1 MHLKSAALALYFS
14 SFIFAPPA
22 FSQTRIVVS
31 GAALQAQING
41 SGGEAAESSGSA
53 TPGDSAE
60 EEEKTSPEDDLVTKL
75 VEIKFE
81 RTPSTI
87 LKAWSEEHRKKEDD
101 DREEKDKA
109 DKSVTRDATVASQF
123 GEVLVLKLGEV
134 KDSASLKLKE
144 DVVVLVAAKDDEA
157 IKTKATVVS
166 IDDENLV
173 LKITPEKT
181 ESEKPSGD
189 SKKEGKD
196 GDGEKAEVK
205 QKVSPVEFS
214 SDDLVAVS
222 LDSKEDDKAKR
233 DQAAAVKKQVET
245 FTRDVVLA
253 KWDEIKTSLDAM
265 KTANAE
271 KVYTHLLTSLA
282 ASEMKFPKGLSEQMI
297 QQLKQ
302 MNRRETPPQSF
313 LTPEDILQLTEISP
327 RAIEIVIKADE
338 EDEDES
344 ESEAKGESKKEA
356 NSKDSK
362 TASASS
368 EEKVVKEGEEEQGE
382 EQDAAVDHLPAIAT
396 LFSIAK
402 RNGHSFAA
410 VVSKMKEGTRH
421 FGLDDRVKRL
431 TAAQLLLQSQMI
443 DEAESFLPDWEAEP
457 TKSDVPA
464 LKLWSQIALSRHQ
477 EKGVAIWLEKAWKI
491 NQFIVAVKKLDE
503 EDRELAISNL
513 ITLSSK
519 VDKEVGQKWLDE
531 SFTEAPE
538 RGMEILKNLGS
549 QSASYATQADSYD
562 ENTRFKLL
570 TLQNEAVERL
580 IELSPGELQSWSPAL
595 TLLASNWL
603 TEAQTTLKHSTEG
616 GGNSYMSV
624 DMYGN
629 YYWVDENQYNQRWG
643 GRAQPTPISINH
655 ILQITPGKE
664 WQTHISESLT
674 SKMKLSTAELKIRGK
689 REDEAFPEI
698 EAIAVDDPEQGEQLI
713 EKFLRSWISS
723 HDPNTEK
730 RRRNPY
736 IYYYGFDQ
744 KADAIPLTRSKQE
757 RNLEDLAGWVQRIRK
772 LDGIDVDEELLSEA
786 FTTCHSSAEVFQFD
800 AVKKVFGN
808 LEDLKPETIATLCNR
823 MRTGLSEQWRSV
835 KLQEEK
841 QTKRKLP
848 EIQREVV
855 EGYETGLKLADD
867 ALVGSPDS
875 WELNLAK
882 ACLMYE
888 QNAYSQSIEKRSDF
902 SDRRDAAFAQF
913 KMAAD
918 YYAAA
923 ARTLEKKDQSTDVYD
938 YWFYAALGACDLGK
952 VSSKTVPDHR
962 QYAEIRKAMDLLGG
976 VLAED
981 HISKVANNLFTRMS
995 PIKPEIKFGYL
1006 RGGFEIIG
1014 DHPRATEAKALYDY
1028 YKDLV
1033 SEIKL
1038 EVAVDGSADV
1048 GHGEPFGAYVNLLHT
1063 EEIER
1068 ESGGFAKYVQNQNS
1082 GWYSYNYGRPTENYR
1097 DKFNEMIDIA
1107 LEKHFEV
1114 ISVTF
1119 ISPDEMDSRPLE
1131 AEGWR
1136 TTPFAYVLLKAVGAE
1151 VDRIAPLRID
1161 MDFLDTSGY
1170 VVIPVESP
1178 AVVVDASSET
1188 VTDRP
1193 VSDLVITQT
1202 LDERMA
1208 QEGKIV
1214 VEVSATAKGLV
1225 PPLDQIL
1232 KLDQE
1237 NFEVVDIEDQGVLA
1251 SKFDEESNTPQILS
1265 ERSWSVEYRG
1275 VEGKGESAD
1284 FDFGMPVMA
1293 DIISNYQRYQDA
1305 DLVDV
1310 EPTVSLDRKYG
1321 SSAGWS
1327 YWWVLPLL
1335 AIIAVSTVFFWRG
1348 KPVEQS
1354 QARFEVPQEINPFTV
1369 LTVLRDIKQRN
1380 GITDQQSE
1388 ALNHSINRVESFYFG
1403 RSQQDLAA
1411 EDLKALAEQWVRESN

>member
-1 MHLKSAALALYFS
+1 MV
-14 SFIFAPPA
+14 I
-22 FSQTRIVVS
+22 
-31 GAALQAQING
+31 
-41 SGGEAAESSGSA
+41 
-53 TPGDSAE
+53 
-60 EEEKTSPEDDLVTKL
+60 
-75 VEIKFE
+75 
-81 RTPSTI
+81 
-87 LKAWSEEHRKKEDD
+87 
-101 DREEKDKA
+101 
-109 DKSVTRDATVASQF
+109 
-123 GEVLVLKLGEV
+123 
-134 KDSASLKLKE
+134 SLE
-144 DVVVLVAAKDDEA
+144 
-157 IKTKATVVS
+157 
-166 IDDENLV
+166 
-173 LKITPEKT
+173 
-181 ESEKPSGD
+181 
-189 SKKEGKD
+189 SKKG
-196 GDGEKAEVK
+196 
-205 QKVSPVEFS
+205 
-214 SDDLVAVS
+214 
-222 LDSKEDDKAKR
+222 DKAKK
-233 DQAAAVKKQVET
+233 DEAAAVKKQVEA
-245 FTRDVVLA
+245 FTRNVVLA
-253 KWDEIKTSLDAM
+253 KWAKVKASLDAM

-271 KVYTHLLTSLA
+271 KVYTHLLKSLA
-282 ASEMKFPKGLSEQMI
+282 ASEMKFPEGLSEQMI

-302 MNRRETPPQSF
+302 MNRREKPPQSF
-313 LTPEDILQLTEISP
+313 LTPEDILQLTEVSP
-327 RAIEIVIKADE
+327 RAIEIVIK
-338 EDEDES
+338 EDEDD
-344 ESEAKGESKKEA
+344 EAKSDAEDESNKEVAEKAKLKKAKSE
-356 NSKDSK
+356 KDKS
-362 TASASS
+362 ASASS
-368 EEKVVKEGEEEQGE
+368 EEEVEENGEGKDDEEEE
-382 EQDAAVDHLPAIAT
+382 VATVNHLPAIST
-396 LFSIAK
+396 LFTIAK

-410 VVSKMKEGTRH
+410 VIEKMKAGTRH
-421 FGLDDRVKRL
+421 FGLDDRIKRL
-431 TAAQLLLQSQMI
+431 TAAQLLVQSQMI
-443 DEAESFLPDWEAEP
+443 DEAESFLPDWEDEA
-457 TKSDVPA
+457 TQSDVPA
-464 LKLWSQIALSRHQ
+464 LNLWSQIALNRHQ

-491 NQFIVAVKKLDE
+491 NQAIVAAKKLNE
-503 EDRELAISNL
+503 EDRELAINNL
-513 ITLSSK
+513 INLSSK
-519 VDKEVGQKWLDE
+519 IDKEVGQKWLDE

-538 RGMEILKNLGS
+538 RGMEILKNLGT

-562 ENTRFKLL
+562 EDTRFKLL

-580 IELSPGELQSWSPAL
+580 IELSPDKLKPWKPAL

-603 TEAQTTLKHSTEG
+603 LEAQTTLKHSTEG
-616 GGNSYMSV
+616 GGNSYMNV

-629 YYWVDENQYNQRWG
+629 YYWVDEQQYNRRWS
-643 GRAQPTPISINH
+643 GRAQPTPISMNN
-655 ILQITPGKE
+655 ILQIIPSKE
-664 WQTHISESLT
+664 WQTQISESLT
-674 SKMKLSTAELKIRGK
+674 SKMKLSTAELKIRAN

-698 EAIAVDDPEQGEQLI
+698 EAIAADDPEEGERLV
-713 EKFLRSWISS
+713 EKFLRTWIAN

-730 RRRNPY
+730 KRRNPY

-757 RNLEDLAGWVQRIRK
+757 RNLEDLAGWVDRIKK
-772 LDGIDVDEELLSEA
+772 LDGVEVDEDLLSEA
-786 FTTCHSSAEVFQFD
+786 FTTCHSKAEIFQFD

-848 EIQREVV
+848 EIQRGVV
-855 EGYETGLKLADD
+855 EGYVTGLKLAED
-867 ALVGSPDS
+867 ALVGSPES

-913 KMAAD
+913 KTAAD
-918 YYAAA
+918 FYAAA

-938 YWFYAALGACDLGK
+938 YWFYASLGACDLGK

-962 QYAEIRKAMDLLGG
+962 QYAEIRKAMDSLEG

-1038 EVAVDGSADV
+1038 EVAVDGSSDV

-1114 ISVTF
+1114 VSVTF
-1119 ISPDEMDSRPLE
+1119 ISPDEMDSRPME
-1131 AEGWR
+1131 TDGWR
-1136 TTPFAYVLLKAVGAE
+1136 STPFAYVLLKAVGAE

-1208 QEGKIV
+1208 EEGKII

-1225 PPLDQIL
+1225 
-1232 KLDQE
+1232 
-1237 NFEVVDIEDQGVLA
+1237 
-1251 SKFDEESNTPQILS
+1251 
-1265 ERSWSVEYRG
+1265 
-1275 VEGKGESAD
+1275 
-1284 FDFGMPVMA
+1284 
-1293 DIISNYQRYQDA
+1293 
-1305 DLVDV
+1305 
-1310 EPTVSLDRKYG
+1310 
-1321 SSAGWS
+1321 SSAG
-1327 YWWVLPLL
+1327 
-1335 AIIAVSTVFFWRG
+1335 
-1348 KPVEQS
+1348 
-1354 QARFEVPQEINPFTV
+1354 
-1369 LTVLRDIKQRN
+1369 
-1380 GITDQQSE
+1380 
-1388 ALNHSINRVESFYFG
+1388 
-1403 RSQQDLAA
+1403 
-1411 EDLKALAEQWVRESN
+1411 SNSKVGPRKL